1 MLHAGALRSSGQVGR
16 YAGGWRRSR
25 GVVAMDGSLGSRA
38 TARRPS
44 RPAQAPQASA
54 LSRIPISVIT
64 LIVAIG
70 VFVSC
75 AGYAAGRAGDG
86 PHTGSGIALYWFGQL
101 MIVVPVAGRLLSR
114 RPLSNGNIVT
124 LISVLT
130 IAEYILKCTY
140 NPLGFAFN
148 DEFLHWRGTTNMLQS
163 GQLFELNYGLPIG
176 THYPGI
182 EEVTSALISAT
193 GLSVFEAG
201 LVVAGI
207 AHMLYV
213 LFLYL
218 AFVVAIRSHRIAG
231 IAVLLYFA
239 APSLT
244 SFNSMFIY
252 ETLALAFLAMCIVAG
267 LRSAIERSPQVRR
280 RWFIVAVLSIFATI
294 ITHHVTSYMLTAF
307 LILVAVAS
315 RLTGSRNTAMR
326 FGLLAAISAVSV
338 IGWIALIAPDTVSYF
353 APTVGTF
360 TQALQGLTSGEAS
373 SNTPSTVSSPMGNL
387 ALEIVTLLLLTALIA
402 IGSWQ
407 AWKRH
412 RRHPWIIGMMIGAL
426 LGWGASIAIR
436 VATSDGQEI
445 AGRAATYI
453 YIPVAVIAALALT
466 KLVNSAPMRR
476 WGTVVGGAVVAAVAA
491 LLINGLANG
500 WPPSWERLPGPHEVA
515 SFEASVNPQEVA
527 IGYWSLKE
535 LGPGN
540 VIASDQGLYPV
551 LIGYGNQNPQQQV
564 SEFYQT
570 PTWTT
575 QVADY
580 ARGLNIQF
588 VETDTRLTTSL
599 PPSGNYF
606 TDQPVVTGKVPL
618 ANLTKY
624 NHIEGVARVY
634 DDGTINFYDLVSAG
648 YVPDQ
653 KP

>member
-1 MLHAGALRSSGQVGR
+1 
-16 YAGGWRRSR
+16 
-25 GVVAMDGSLGSRA
+25 MDGSLGSRA
-38 TARRPS
+38 AARRPS
-44 RPAQAPQASA
+44 RPAQAPPASP

-75 AGYAAGRAGDG
+75 AGYAAGRAGQG
-86 PHTGSGIALYWFGQL
+86 PNTGSGIALYWFGQV
-101 MIVVPVAGRLLSR
+101 MIVVPIAGRLLSR
-114 RPLSNGNIVT
+114 RPLSNGAIVT

-140 NPLGFAFN
+140 DPLGFAFN

-207 AHMLYV
+207 AHILYV

-280 RWFIVAVLSIFATI
+280 RWFIVAVLSIFATV

-315 RLTGSRNTAMR
+315 RFTGSRNTAMR
-326 FGLLAAISAVSV
+326 FGLLAAISAVTV
-338 IGWIALIAPDTVSYF
+338 IAWIAFIAPETISYF
-353 APTVGTF
+353 SPTVGTF
-360 TQALQGLTSGEAS
+360 TQAIQGFTSGTGSTAKA
-373 SNTPSTVSSPMGNL
+373 PSATSSPLGNL
-387 ALEIVTLLLLTALIA
+387 TLQIVTLLLLTILIA

-412 RRHPWIIGMMIGAL
+412 RRHPWIIGMMIGAT
-426 LGWGASIAIR
+426 LGWAASVGIRIAT
-436 VATSDGQEI
+436 ADGQEI

-466 KLVNSAPMRR
+466 RLVNSAAMRR
-476 WGTVVGGAVVAAVAA
+476 WGTVVGTAVVAAVSA

-564 SEFYQT
+564 SLFYAT
-570 PTWTT
+570 PTWTV
-575 QVADY
+575 QVAG
-580 ARGLNIQF
+580 AASGLNIQY

-634 DDGTINFYDLVSAG
+634 DDGTINFYDLVSPG
-648 YVPDQ
+648 YVPQ
-653 KP
+653 PKP

>member
-1 MLHAGALRSSGQVGR
+1 
-16 YAGGWRRSR
+16 
-25 GVVAMDGSLGSRA
+25 VVAMDGSLGSRA
-38 TARRPS
+38 AARRPS
-44 RPAQAPQASA
+44 RPAQAPPASP

-86 PHTGSGIALYWFGQL
+86 PNTGSGIALYWFGQI
-101 MIVVPVAGRLLSR
+101 MIVVPIAGRLLSR
-114 RPLSNGNIVT
+114 RPLSNGAIVT

-140 NPLGFAFN
+140 DPLGFAFN

-207 AHMLYV
+207 AHILYV

-267 LRSAIERSPQVRR
+267 LRSAIERSPQIRR
-280 RWFIVAVLSIFATI
+280 RWFIVAVLSIFATV

-315 RLTGSRNTAMR
+315 RFTGSRNTAMR
-326 FGLLAAISAVSV
+326 FGLLAAISAVTV
-338 IGWIALIAPDTVSYF
+338 IGWIALIAPETVSYF
-353 APTVGTF
+353 SPTVGTF
-360 TQALQGLTSGEAS
+360 TQAIQGFTSGTGSTAKA
-373 SNTPSTVSSPMGNL
+373 PSATSSPLGNL
-387 ALEIVTLLLLTALIA
+387 TLQIVTLLLLTVLIA

-412 RRHPWIIGMMIGAL
+412 RRHPWIIGMMIGAT
-426 LGWGASIAIR
+426 LGWAASVGIR

-466 KLVNSAPMRR
+466 RLVNSAAMRR
-476 WGTVVGGAVVAAVAA
+476 WGTAVGAAVVATVSA

-515 SFEASVNPQEVA
+515 SFEASVNPQEVN

-564 SEFYQT
+564 SLFYST
-570 PTWTT
+570 PSWTV
-575 QVADY
+575 QVSGSNGAS
-580 ARGLNIQF
+580 GLNIQY

-648 YVPDQ
+648 YVPQ
-653 KP
+653 PKP

>member
-1 MLHAGALRSSGQVGR
+1 
-16 YAGGWRRSR
+16 
-25 GVVAMDGSLGSRA
+25 MDGSLGSRA
-38 TARRPS
+38 AARRPS
-44 RPAQAPQASA
+44 RPAQAPPASP

-75 AGYAAGRAGDG
+75 AGYAAGRAGQG
-86 PHTGSGIALYWFGQL
+86 PNTGSGIALYWFGQV
-101 MIVVPVAGRLLSR
+101 MIVVPIAGRLLSR
-114 RPLSNGNIVT
+114 RPLSNGAIVT

-140 NPLGFAFN
+140 DPLGFAFN

-207 AHMLYV
+207 AHILYV

-280 RWFIVAVLSIFATI
+280 RWFIVAVLSIFATV

-315 RLTGSRNTAMR
+315 RFTGSRNTAMR
-326 FGLLAAISAVSV
+326 FGLLAAISAVTV
-338 IGWIALIAPDTVSYF
+338 IAWIAFIAPETISYF
-353 APTVGTF
+353 SPTVGTF
-360 TQALQGLTSGEAS
+360 TQAIQGFTSGTGSTAKA
-373 SNTPSTVSSPMGNL
+373 PSATSSPLGNL
-387 ALEIVTLLLLTALIA
+387 TLQIVTLLLLTILIA

-412 RRHPWIIGMMIGAL
+412 RRHPWIIGMMIGAT
-426 LGWGASIAIR
+426 LGWAASVGIRIAT
-436 VATSDGQEI
+436 ADGQEI

-466 KLVNSAPMRR
+466 RLVNSAAMRR
-476 WGTVVGGAVVAAVAA
+476 WGIAVGAAVVATVSA

-515 SFEASVNPQEVA
+515 SFEASVDPQEVA

-564 SEFYQT
+564 SLFYAT
-570 PTWTT
+570 PTWTV
-575 QVADY
+575 QVAG
-580 ARGLNIQF
+580 AASGLNIQY

-634 DDGTINFYDLVSAG
+634 DDGTINFYDLVSPG
-648 YVPDQ
+648 YVPQ
-653 KP
+653 PKP

>member
-1 MLHAGALRSSGQVGR
+1 M
-16 YAGGWRRSR
+16 
-25 GVVAMDGSLGSRA
+25 VAMDGSPGSRA
-38 TARRPS
+38 TARIPS

-101 MIVVPVAGRLLSR
+101 MIVTPIAGRLLSR
-114 RPLSNGNIVT
+114 RPLSNGDIVT

-140 NPLGFAFN
+140 SPLGFAFN
-148 DEFLHWRGTTNMLQS
+148 DEFLHWRGTTNMLES

-207 AHMLYV
+207 AHILYV

-218 AFVVAIRSHRIAG
+218 AFVVGIRSHRIAG

-280 RWFIVAVLSIFATI
+280 RWFIVAVLSIFATV

-307 LILVAVAS
+307 LILVAIAS

-360 TQALQGLTSGEAS
+360 TQALQGLASGEAS
-373 SNTPSTVSSPMGNL
+373 SAAKSTTSSPMGNL
-387 ALEIVTLLLLTALIA
+387 VLQIATLLLLTALIA
-402 IGSWQ
+402 TGSWQ

-426 LGWGASIAIR
+426 LGWGASIGIR

-445 AGRAATYI
+445 AGRAATYV

-476 WGTVVGGAVVAAVAA
+476 RGAAVTVVVVSTVTA

-500 WPPSWERLPGPHEVA
+500 WPPSWERLPGPHEVS
-515 SFEASVNPQEVA
+515 SFEASVDPQEVA

-540 VIASDQGLYPV
+540 VIASDQGIYPV
-551 LIGYGNQNPQQQV
+551 LTGYGNQNPQQQV
-564 SEFYQT
+564 SLFYST
-570 PTWTT
+570 PTWT
-575 QVADY
+575 QAVSSGASS
-580 ARGLNIQF
+580 LNIQY

-606 TDQPVVTGKVPL
+606 TDQPAATSKVPL

-648 YVPDQ
+648 YVPQ
-653 KP
+653 PKP

>member
-1 MLHAGALRSSGQVGR
+1 
-16 YAGGWRRSR
+16 
-25 GVVAMDGSLGSRA
+25 MDGSLGSRA
-38 TARRPS
+38 AARRPS
-44 RPAQAPQASA
+44 RPAQAPPASP

-75 AGYAAGRAGDG
+75 AGYAAGRAGQG
-86 PHTGSGIALYWFGQL
+86 PNTGSGIALYWFGQV
-101 MIVVPVAGRLLSR
+101 MIVVPIAGRLLSR
-114 RPLSNGNIVT
+114 RPLSNGAIVT

-140 NPLGFAFN
+140 DPLGFAFN

-207 AHMLYV
+207 AHILYV

-280 RWFIVAVLSIFATI
+280 RWFIVAVLSIFATV

-315 RLTGSRNTAMR
+315 RFTGSRNTAMR
-326 FGLLAAISAVSV
+326 FGLLAAISAVTV
-338 IGWIALIAPDTVSYF
+338 IAWIALIAPETISYF
-353 APTVGTF
+353 SPTVGTF
-360 TQALQGLTSGEAS
+360 TQAIQGFTSGTGSTAKA
-373 SNTPSTVSSPMGNL
+373 PSATSSPLGNL
-387 ALEIVTLLLLTALIA
+387 TLQIVTLLLLTILIA

-412 RRHPWIIGMMIGAL
+412 RRHPWIIGMMIGAT
-426 LGWGASIAIR
+426 LGWAASVGIRIAT
-436 VATSDGQEI
+436 ADGQEI

-466 KLVNSAPMRR
+466 RLVNSAAMRR
-476 WGTVVGGAVVAAVAA
+476 WGTVVGTAVVAAVSA

-564 SEFYQT
+564 SLFYAT
-570 PTWTT
+570 PTWTV
-575 QVADY
+575 QVAG
-580 ARGLNIQF
+580 AASGLNIQY

-634 DDGTINFYDLVSAG
+634 DDGTINFYDLVSPG
-648 YVPDQ
+648 YVPQ
-653 KP
+653 PKP

>member
-1 MLHAGALRSSGQVGR
+1 MLHAGALRSSGRVGG

-25 GVVAMDGSLGSRA
+25 GVVAMDGSPGSRA
-38 TARRPS
+38 TARIPS

-101 MIVVPVAGRLLSR
+101 MIVTPIAGRLLSR
-114 RPLSNGNIVT
+114 RPLSNGDIVT

-140 NPLGFAFN
+140 SPLGFAFN
-148 DEFLHWRGTTNMLQS
+148 DEFLHWRGTTNMLES

-207 AHMLYV
+207 AHILYV

-218 AFVVAIRSHRIAG
+218 AFVVGIRSHRIAG

-280 RWFIVAVLSIFATI
+280 RWFIVAVLSIFATV

-307 LILVAVAS
+307 LILVAIAS

-360 TQALQGLTSGEAS
+360 TQALQGLASGEAS
-373 SNTPSTVSSPMGNL
+373 SAAKSTTSSPMGNL
-387 ALEIVTLLLLTALIA
+387 VLQIATLLLLTALIA
-402 IGSWQ
+402 TGSWQ

-426 LGWGASIAIR
+426 LGWGASIGIR

-445 AGRAATYI
+445 AGRAATYV

-476 WGTVVGGAVVAAVAA
+476 WGAAVTVVVVSTVTA

-500 WPPSWERLPGPHEVA
+500 WPPSWERLPGPHEVS
-515 SFEASVNPQEVA
+515 SFEASVDPQEVA

-540 VIASDQGLYPV
+540 VIASDQGIYPV
-551 LIGYGNQNPQQQV
+551 LTGYGNQNPQQQV
-564 SEFYQT
+564 SLFYST
-570 PTWTT
+570 PTWT
-575 QVADY
+575 QAVSSGASS
-580 ARGLNIQF
+580 LNIQY

-606 TDQPVVTGKVPL
+606 TDQPAATSKVPL

-634 DDGTINFYDLVSAG
+634 DDGTINFYDLASAG
-648 YVPDQ
+648 YVPQ
-653 KP
+653 PKP